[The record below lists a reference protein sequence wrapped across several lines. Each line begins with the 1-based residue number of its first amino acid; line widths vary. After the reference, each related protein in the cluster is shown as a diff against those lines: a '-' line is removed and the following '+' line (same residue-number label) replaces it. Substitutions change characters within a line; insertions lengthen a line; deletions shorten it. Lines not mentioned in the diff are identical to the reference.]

1 MEISAPLPLQQDP
14 RFGATLAR
22 LGAAVDMLD
31 LPGAA
36 PVLRLRRFGV
46 NFVSRGPIWIGD
58 SDRAAALR
66 AAPIRLLN
74 DDNTGATTLRRA
86 GFRQIMTPAHVAE
99 LSLTGTPADRLAAM
113 HGKWR
118 NIWRKA
124 QKAQKAQLRIEQDRF
139 DPVKHRWLLS
149 EDLAQQQIKRFRALP
164 QALLLVHAA
173 QNPSDVIV
181 LTAHIRRDPVA
192 AMLFILHAPVAT
204 YHIGWAGP
212 VGRTHAAHYALLTA
226 AADHLADR
234 GFTRLD
240 LGMVDTENA
249 PGLARFKIGSGAVI
263 RPLGGTWLRL
273 PFL

>member
-1 MEISAPLPLQQDP
+1 MEISAALPLQQDP

-31 LPGAA
+31 VPGAA

-46 NFVSRGPIWIGD
+46 NFVSRGPVWIGD
-58 SDRAAALR
+58 DDRAAALR

-74 DDNTGATTLRRA
+74 DDGTGATTLHRA
-86 GFRQIMTPAHVAE
+86 GFRQIMTPTYVAE
-99 LSLTGTPADRLAAM
+99 MSLTGTPAGRLAAM

-124 QKAQKAQLRIEQDRF
+124 QKGPLRIEQARF

-149 EDLAQQQIKRFRALP
+149 EDLAQQQVKRFRALP
-164 QALLLVHAA
+164 QALLLAHAA
-173 QNPSDVIV
+173 QNPGDIIV
-181 LTAHIRRDPVA
+181 FTAHIRRQPVA

-204 YHIGWAGP
+204 YHIGWAGLA
-212 VGRTHAAHYALLTA
+212 GRTHAAHYALLTA

-249 PGLARFKIGSGAVI
+249 PGLARFKIGSGAVV
-263 RPLGGTWLRL
+263 RPLGGTWLKL

>member
-1 MEISAPLPLQQDP
+1 MEISAALPLQQDP

-22 LGAAVDMLD
+22 LGAAVDTLD
-31 LPGAA
+31 LPEAA

-58 SDRAAALR
+58 SDRATALR
-66 AAPIRLLN
+66 TAPIRLLN
-74 DDNTGATTLRRA
+74 DDGTGATTLRRA

-99 LSLTGTPADRLAAM
+99 LSLTGTPTDRLAAM

-118 NIWRKA
+118 NMWRKA
-124 QKAQKAQLRIEQDRF
+124 QKAPLRIEQAQF

-149 EDLAQQQIKRFRALP
+149 EDFAQQQVKRFRALP
-164 QALLLVHAA
+164 QALLLAHAA
-173 QNPSDVIV
+173 QNPGDVIV

-212 VGRTHAAHYALLTA
+212 AGRTHAAHYALLTT
-226 AADHLADR
+226 AADHLAGR